1 MDPIPPHYDPTPTT
15 GYDPRKARTTQ
26 LTAADMP
33 TGGTKPPSSYLPN
46 LTRDQLVDRLLTALL
61 GALAAILVPWLVP
74 YTRPPATLMV
84 PAQQAKIER
93 GEAAAVVVTEVL
105 GFLPEAG
112 E

>member
-1 MDPIPPHYDPTPTT
+1 MEPIPPHYDPPTT
-15 GYDPRKARTTQ
+15 RVLGP
-26 LTAADMP
+26 AADQR
-33 TGGTKPPSSYLPN
+33 KPPSSYLPN

-84 PAQQAKIER
+84 PEQQAKIER